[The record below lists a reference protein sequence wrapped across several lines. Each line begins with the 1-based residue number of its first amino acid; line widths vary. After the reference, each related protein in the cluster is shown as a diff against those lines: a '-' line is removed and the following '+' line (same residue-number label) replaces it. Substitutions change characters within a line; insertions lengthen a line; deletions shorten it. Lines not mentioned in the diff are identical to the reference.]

1 MKNFKKKILTVLI
14 ILCLLVPCVYI
25 FSSCGFSS
33 KQASYVSFRDYY
45 GNVYLE
51 YYYEDGD
58 TITYPSEEPHLDGY
72 DFIGWCVNGDSS
84 QPFTE
89 NYFLYNGYAS
99 VSLYPC
105 FELTIYH
112 ANFYIDGVLID
123 TLEFT
128 IDDPY
133 FNDYEMTEIPEK
145 VGYHGEWE
153 DFDFEFSD
161 VDINFKSESISNVTS
176 LELDTS
182 TGSKRSNQNLPKEI
196 KQLLIDIQALD
207 DADVSR
213 ACRDNRDKPMSSL
226 KVNERMPRF
235 TNAFNKMFS
244 ALSYSRVENR
254 HRHKEILFE
263 KNGTPISIDQLS
275 SGEKQ
280 IVYRGCFLLKD
291 VNAMNGA
298 FVFIDEPEIS
308 LHPNWQEKI
317 MDYYKGIFTNS
328 DGKQTS
334 QIFAVTHSPFVIHN
348 DNRRND
354 KVIILTRDANG
365 NIVVKD
371 KADYY
376 KCNSIEAVQDAFS
389 IRNFTE
395 EKSVVYLE
403 GRTDEL
409 YFKKAVEVFGYTNL
423 PFEFQWIGY
432 MKNEKDEENTGKDAL
447 NKAVAFLIGRK
458 LSTKNICLFDCD
470 TSKTESVKNNVYTR
484 VIPTY
489 SNSKKMKKGIENAL
503 VLDSFDVSPYYST
516 KIKEGDYGDDNTI
529 VTLEKMDLCNAICAL
544 DGETLKEIMQNLKSV
559 IDSLVSIFKED

>member
-1 MKNFKKKILTVLI
+1 MYKIRKIRFQNHPILKNLELDFCDINGNAVDTVIIAGENGTGKSTILDVLYKMALYAADCEFTVELENETSRLTLRYYFKTRDNGNGYL
-14 ILCLLVPCVYI
+14 
-25 FSSCGFSS
+25 
-33 KQASYVSFRDYY
+33 YVSD
-45 GNVYLE
+45 GKGLDSMVISDNVKNRYK
-51 YYYEDGD
+51 
-58 TITYPSEEPHLDGY
+58 
-72 DFIGWCVNGDSS
+72 FNG
-84 QPFTE
+84 
-89 NYFLYNGYAS
+89 L
-99 VSLYPC
+99 
-105 FELTIYH
+105 
-112 ANFYIDGVLID
+112 
-123 TLEFT
+123 
-128 IDDPY
+128 
-133 FNDYEMTEIPEK
+133 
-145 VGYHGEWE
+145 
-153 DFDFEFSD
+153 FSD
-161 VDINFKSESISNVTS
+161 VDINFKSENISNVTS

-182 TGSKRSNQNLPKEI
+182 TVSKRSNQNLPKEI

-213 ACRDNRDKPMSSL
+213 ACRENRDKPMSSL

-244 ALSYSRVENR
+244 TLSYSRVENR
-254 HRHKEILFE
+254 HGHKEIMFE

-291 VNAMNGA
+291 INAMNGA

-308 LHPNWQEKI
+308 LHPSWQEKI
-317 MDYYKGIFTNS
+317 MDYYKGIFT
-328 DGKQTS
+328 DIEGKQTS

-365 NIVVKD
+365 NIAVKD

-409 YFKKAVEVFGYTNL
+409 YFNKATEVFGYTNL

-432 MKNEKDEENTGKDAL
+432 MKNENDEENTGKDAL

-470 TSKTESVKNNVYTR
+470 TSKSEVVKNNVYTR

-489 SNSKKMKKGIENAL
+489 VNSKKMKKGIENAL

-529 VTLEKMDLCNAICAL
+529 VTLEKMDLCNAICAM
-544 DGETLKEIMQNLKSV
+544 DTESLKVIMQNLKTV
-559 IDSLVSIFKED
+559 IDSLVSIFKEEPNDT

>member
-1 MKNFKKKILTVLI
+1 MYKIRKIRFQNHPILKNLELDFCDINGNPVDTVIIAGENGTGKSTILDALYKIAMHSVNFE
-14 ILCLLVPCVYI
+14 C
-25 FSSCGFSS
+25 SM
-33 KQASYVSFRDYY
+33 D
-45 GNVYLE
+45 LE
-51 YYYEDGD
+51 YDGAN
-58 TITYPSEEPHLDGY
+58 INL
-72 DFIGWCVNGDSS
+72 
-84 QPFTE
+84 
-89 NYFLYNGYAS
+89 
-99 VSLYPC
+99 
-105 FELTIYH
+105 IY
-112 ANFYIDGVLID
+112 
-123 TLEFT
+123 
-128 IDDPY
+128 Y
-133 FNDYEMTEIPEK
+133 FNNSELGRGHLYLKDGQGFNGGISWPNTKEK
-145 VGYHGEWE
+145 YKFSGL
-153 DFDFEFSD
+153 FSD
-161 VDINFKSESISNVTS
+161 VDINFKSENISNVTS

-182 TGSKRSNQNLPKEI
+182 TGSKRSTQNLPKEI

-213 ACRDNRDKPMSSL
+213 ICRDNRDKPMNAL
-226 KVNERMPRF
+226 KINERMPRF

-244 ALSYSRVENR
+244 TLNYSRVENR
-254 HRHKEILFE
+254 HGHKEILFE

-317 MDYYKGIFTNS
+317 MDYYKGIFTDA

-365 NIVVKD
+365 DIVVKD

-409 YFKKAVEVFGYTNL
+409 YFKKAVEVFGYTDL

>member
-1 MKNFKKKILTVLI
+1 MNKIKRIKFKNHPILKNLELDFCDKTGNAVDTVI
-14 ILCLLVPCVYI
+14 IAGENGTGKSTILDALYRMALYSTNFELEVDMERDGI
-25 FSSCGFSS
+25 NT
-33 KQASYVSFRDYY
+33 RLDYY
-45 GNVYLE
+45 FKN
-51 YYYEDGD
+51 DG
-58 TITYPSEEPHLDGY
+58 
-72 DFIGWCVNGDSS
+72 IGKGSMYVKDEKGFDAGVSWDKTKEKMKFSG
-84 QPFTE
+84 
-89 NYFLYNGYAS
+89 LY
-99 VSLYPC
+99 
-105 FELTIYH
+105 
-112 ANFYIDGVLID
+112 
-123 TLEFT
+123 
-128 IDDPY
+128 
-133 FNDYEMTEIPEK
+133 
-145 VGYHGEWE
+145 
-153 DFDFEFSD
+153 SD
-161 VDINFKSESISNVTS
+161 VDINFKSENISNVTS

-182 TGSKRSNQNLPKEI
+182 TVSKRSNQNLPKEI

-213 ACRDNRDKPMSSL
+213 ACRENRDKPMSSL

-244 ALSYSRVENR
+244 TLSYSRVENR
-254 HRHKEILFE
+254 HGHKEIMFE

-291 VNAMNGA
+291 INAMNGA

-317 MDYYKGIFTNS
+317 MDYYKGIFT
-328 DGKQTS
+328 DIEGKQTS

-365 NIVVKD
+365 DIVVKD
-371 KADYY
+371 KPDYY

-409 YFKKAVEVFGYTNL
+409 YFKKAVEVFGYTDL

-529 VTLEKMDLCNAICAL
+529 VTLEKMDLCNAICAM
-544 DGETLKEIMQNLKSV
+544 DTESLKVIMQNLKTV
-559 IDSLVSIFKED
+559 IDSLVSIFKEEPNDT